1 MKKYYIYI
9 YLLIRNIYLNCFLK
23 KPFILSNEK
32 TISEI
37 INNKKSFA
45 RFGDGEFRMLLDQN
59 EKIGFQDKN
68 YELTN
73 RLREV
78 LNSSSEKLLI
88 GLTNTFQYNFN
99 FTLDSQI
106 FWLGFNAVYGKKI
119 LQKIKKDKIY
129 GDSLIT
135 RFYMPF
141 RDKTQTHIKVL
152 NLKKI
157 WDGKELLIIE
167 GENTKLG
174 VGNDLFAN
182 SKSIN
187 RLICPSKNAFNVYD
201 QIVQQATYYGKDK
214 MILIA
219 LGPTATILAHDL
231 AHRGLWAID
240 IGHVDVEYMWFLK
253 QCLKKSSIEGKSV
266 NEVVDRER
274 KDDSKIE
281 WSNQSEYNQSII
293 NKISG

>member
-99 FTLDSQI
+99 FTLTSQI
-106 FWLGFNAVYGKKI
+106 FWLEFNTDYRKKI
-119 LQKIKKDKIY
+119 LQKIKIY
-129 GDSLIT
+129 KKYDDYLIT
-135 RFYMPF
+135 LFYMLY
-141 RDKTQTHIKVL
+141 RDET
-152 NLKKI
+152 
-157 WDGKELLIIE
+157 
-167 GENTKLG
+167 
-174 VGNDLFAN
+174 
-182 SKSIN
+182 
-187 RLICPSKNAFNVYD
+187 
-201 QIVQQATYYGKDK
+201 
-214 MILIA
+214 
-219 LGPTATILAHDL
+219 
-231 AHRGLWAID
+231 
-240 IGHVDVEYMWFLK
+240 
-253 QCLKKSSIEGKSV
+253 
-266 NEVVDRER
+266 
-274 KDDSKIE
+274 
-281 WSNQSEYNQSII
+281 
-293 NKISG
+293 